1 MWKTLRPGGLL
12 YLDEYVGPTRFEWN
26 ETPLPIVP
34 DDPTEALR
42 SSHIERYLRLGFDV
56 RHARPYGGA
65 VLATVFG
72 NLHTALID
80 DDRAV
85 TNAIGSHHT
94 VFVAVPR
101 RLPLIALL
109 RYRIDTKL
117 RRLWKERGRLV
128 RSRRASRPAT
138 DS

>member
-1 MWKTLRPGGLL
+1 MYSTIPRELRRF
-12 YLDEYVGPTRFEWN
+12 DEL
-26 ETPLPIVP
+26 PLPIVP
-34 DDPTEALR
+34 DDPTEAVR

-65 VLATVFG
+65 VLTVFG

-80 DDRAV
+80 ADRAV
-85 TNAIGSHHT
+85 TDAIGSHHT

-109 RYRIDTKL
+109 RYRIDTKV
-117 RRLWKERGRLV
+117 RRLWKE
-128 RSRRASRPAT
+128 
-138 DS
+138 